1 MAELKTRPTEQ
12 NIDGFLSRVE
22 DPVRSQDAERICRMM
37 ERITRRKP
45 QMWGTSIVGF
55 GAYLYSYA
63 SGRIG
68 EWPLTGFSPRKQALT
83 LYIMSGFDE
92 YNELLDRLGKYRT
105 GKSCLYLKRLDQ
117 VDEKVLVSLIRR
129 SVAHLR
135 KTWPTR

>member
-55 GAYLYSYA
+55 GAYRYSYA
-63 SGRIG
+63 SGRTG

>member
-37 ERITRRKP
+37 QRITRRKP

-55 GAYLYSYA
+55 GAYRYSYA

>member
-12 NIDGFLSRVE
+12 NIDDFLSRVE
-22 DPVRSQDAERICRMM
+22 DPVRRQDAERICRMM
-37 ERITRRKP
+37 QRITRRKP

-55 GAYLYSYA
+55 GAYRYSYA
-63 SGRIG
+63 SGRTG

>member
-92 YNELLDRLGKYRT
+92 YDELLDRLGKYRT

-117 VDEKVLVSLIRR
+117 VDEKVLASLIRR